1 MKASPNTKYV
11 LLLLLRLGSA
21 IQYANFDSASA
32 SSVYSAASDFAFA
45 ASMATASG
53 SGYWCSSGSHR
64 AEQVVSWTGLLATR
78 QTLLGISLSWAYSP
92 REFKVLTS
100 PDGANFIESACWRP
114 GAGQEVSYVEHVMF
128 EKPIG
133 VRAVAVVM
141 RGPRAW
147 GYFGLNSASVI
158 VESGPAMLVSGAT
171 STSGELCVV
180 TSAEKLSLN
189 LCVDAIAAG
198 TGNEIFRL
206 SDDGLLMSTV
216 KPDACVT
223 LLDGDASDGGILAVS
238 SCRRASEAEDG
249 RAGFRRSAAGQLQL
263 SLGNLCVVARNS
275 GAIAVAD
282 CGEAA
287 QANDA
292 GDKFFMVAIPEF
304 DPAFAAGARASAE
317 TARKSAVRLAG
328 LIAQLNSSMPAMES
342 CVLGRHRPC
351 AGPSCVD
358 ASYAA
363 GVARSAEYA
372 GILALREDDSALGRA
387 IASMGRQLQL
397 DNLGKAIADAKAV
410 IKAAR
415 QKL

>member
-1 MKASPNTKYV
+1 MKASPNAKYV
-11 LLLLLRLGSA
+11 LLLLVRLGSTM
-21 IQYANFDSASA
+21 QYAKFDSASA
-32 SSVYSAASDFAFA
+32 SSVYNAGSDFAFA

-92 REFKVLTS
+92 NEFKVLTS
-100 PDGANFIESACWRP
+100 PDGANFIENACWRP
-114 GAGQEVSYVEHVMF
+114 GGGQEVSYVEHVMF
-128 EKPIG
+128 EKPIA

-147 GYFGLNSASVI
+147 GYFGLNSASAI
-158 VESGPAMLVSGAT
+158 VESGPAMLVSGST

-189 LCVDAIAAG
+189 LCVDAIASG
-198 TGNEIFRL
+198 TGNEIFRI
-206 SDDGLLMSTV
+206 SDDGLLMSTMR
-216 KPDACVT
+216 PDACVT
-223 LLDGDASDGGILAVS
+223 LVDGDASDGGILAVS

-249 RAGFRRSAAGQLQL
+249 RAVFRRSAEGQLQF
-263 SLGNLCVVARNS
+263 SLGNLCVVARDF
-275 GAIAVAD
+275 GAIAAAD
-282 CGEAA
+282 CAEAA

-292 GDKFFMVAIPEF
+292 GDKFFMVAVPEF

-317 TARKSAVRLAG
+317 TARNSAVRLAG
-328 LIAQLNSSMPAMES
+328 LIAQLNRSMPAMES
-342 CVLGRHRPC
+342 CALGRQRPC
-351 AGPSCVD
+351 AGPSCAE

-363 GVARSAEYA
+363 GVASSAEYTRT
-372 GILALREDDSALGRA
+372 LALRKDDSALGRA
-387 IASMGRQLQL
+387 IASMGRQLQI
-397 DNLGKAIADAKAV
+397 DNLGEAIADAKA
-410 IKAAR
+410 IITIAR